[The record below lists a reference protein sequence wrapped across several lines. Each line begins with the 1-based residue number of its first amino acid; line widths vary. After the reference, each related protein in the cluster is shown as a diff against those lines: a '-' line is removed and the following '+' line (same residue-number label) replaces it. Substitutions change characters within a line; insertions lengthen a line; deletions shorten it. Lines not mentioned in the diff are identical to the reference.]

1 MKGKVGPEISKEEIL
16 SEAERI
22 KRKRLGGVRNG
33 PGGQLGQP
41 SGHSFSKK
49 RYASLSGSV
58 SVCGLTVEN
67 KQVQSLALR
76 CSQCNRVIRQIVTQ
90 INK

>member
-49 RYASLSGSV
+49 CYASL